1 MRIEKKLYELKE
13 RRERY
18 VGMMGEAIK
27 KECLDIWN
35 KRTHLSIGDNF
46 EAGIDFSLGWDLN
59 ENPTRQKLLDVWVE
73 LEDQDR
79 WRDEEEIVVVVK
91 FIKYSSYPKRLLQK
105 KSHTEHMTMLMLS
118 KLKITI
124 IPN

>member
-1 MRIEKKLYELKE
+1 MDEKLNELKE

-18 VGMMGEAIK
+18 VGMMEEAIK

-46 EAGIDFSLGWDLN
+46 EACMDFWGCLKN

-105 KSHTEHMTMLMLS
+105 KSHTEYITMLMLS